1 MIQNIQLAVAACGL
15 ASAWLSGGGEDATNE
30 ELAAVLGYPAFL
42 GAVGTIPI
50 GYPEKRVGRRF
61 EGRAKRSRTGTAMM
75 LRIRVASNHL
85 SIAAACTIVFGSL
98 LRANARGSVG
108 CVVGRSNAPTAL
120 ILSGAD
126 FYNKIDPKR
135 MLDPVQSSLPP
146 SFRSCSR
153 FLICLHSQ
161 PGCRLVRRYPTAEKR
176 PPMLGRPLTSSDA
189 SCGCGWRAKYVCK
202 EK

>member
-1 MIQNIQLAVAACGL
+1 VLAVAACG

-108 CVVGRSNAPTAL
+108 ALWAGATRQPHSSFQGPTFTTKSTRSGCW
-120 ILSGAD
+120 I
-126 FYNKIDPKR
+126 
-135 MLDPVQSSLPP
+135 PVQSSLPL

-161 PGCRLVRRYPTAEKR
+161 PGCRLVRRYPTAEKKAF
-176 PPMLGRPLTSSDA
+176 DA
-189 SCGCGWRAKYVCK
+189 WTASYFNRRVLRLRLESKICL
-202 EK
+202 

>member
-1 MIQNIQLAVAACGL
+1 MLAVAACG

-108 CVVGRSNAPTAL
+108 ALWAGATRQPHSSFQEPTFTTKSTRSGCW
-120 ILSGAD
+120 I
-126 FYNKIDPKR
+126 
-135 MLDPVQSSLPP
+135 PVQSSLPL